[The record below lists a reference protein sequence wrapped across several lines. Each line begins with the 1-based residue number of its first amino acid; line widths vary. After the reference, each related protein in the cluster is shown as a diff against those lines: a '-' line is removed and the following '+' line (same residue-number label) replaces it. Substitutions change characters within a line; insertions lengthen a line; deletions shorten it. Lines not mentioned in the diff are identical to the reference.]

1 MNFFSCVGFWHG
13 SEKPEAR
20 KTPMLEARKTPMLEA
35 RKTPML
41 EARKTLLCRMYSTT
55 QQMIVGCLPCA
66 PMTPLELEDY
76 LSRLIAANLKI
87 AVMLWGAPG
96 IGKSSIVRQL
106 TQAHGLEFVDLR
118 LSQLAPTDLRGLPV
132 AEGGVAKW
140 FPPEFLPTSGRGILF
155 LDELNMAA
163 PTMQGI
169 AQQLILDRA
178 VGSYT
183 LPDGWFVWAAGN
195 RREDRASVF
204 EMPAP
209 LSNRFL
215 HLEVVVDLESFKR
228 YALKHHLNERI
239 IAFLAF
245 RPNLLHAPDTV
256 RPAWASP
263 RSWEMASRLLEVG
276 LSISPAVGEGT
287 QAEFRA
293 FEQIYHNLPEIEAIL
308 SGDPSPEFPQEPSA
322 RYAVTIGLVARAG
335 SVSQV
340 QHAFAWLIQK
350 AEVEWVHFFTQDAF
364 AKLRISGQLGQLV
377 ELVERE
383 PRLKTFVREINE
395 LTGA

>member
-1 MNFFSCVGFWHG
+1 
-13 SEKPEAR
+13 
-20 KTPMLEARKTPMLEA
+20 
-35 RKTPML
+35 
-41 EARKTLLCRMYSTT
+41 
-55 QQMIVGCLPCA
+55 
-66 PMTPLELEDY
+66 MTPLELEDY
-76 LSRLIAANLKI
+76 LSRLIESDLKI

-106 TQAHGLEFVDLR
+106 AALHHLEFVDLR

-132 AEGGVAKW
+132 AEHGVAKW
-140 FPPEFLPTSGRGILF
+140 FPPEFLPVSGRGILF

-169 AQQLILDRA
+169 AQQLILDRE

-215 HLEVVVDLESFKR
+215 HLEVGVDLESFKR
-228 YALKHHLNERI
+228 YALKHNLDERI

-263 RSWEMASRLLEVG
+263 RSWEMASRLLKAG
-276 LSISPAVGEGT
+276 LFIAPAVGEGT
-287 QAEFRA
+287 EAEFRA
-293 FEQIYHNLPEIEAIL
+293 FLQVYQSLPEIEAIL
-308 SGDPSPEFPQEPSA
+308 SGDSSPEFPTEPSA
-322 RYAVTIGLVARAG
+322 RYAVTIGLAARA
-335 SVSQV
+335 SNAVQV
-340 QHAFAWLIQK
+340 QHAFGWLVK
-350 AEVEWVHFFTQDAF
+350 NAEVEWVHFFTQDAF
-364 AKLRISGQLGQLV
+364 AKLRTSGQIGQLMA
-377 ELVERE
+377 LIERD
-383 PRLKTFVREINE
+383 PSLMSFVQDINE

>member
-1 MNFFSCVGFWHG
+1 
-13 SEKPEAR
+13 
-20 KTPMLEARKTPMLEA
+20 
-35 RKTPML
+35 
-41 EARKTLLCRMYSTT
+41 
-55 QQMIVGCLPCA
+55 
-66 PMTPLELEDY
+66 MTPLELEEY
-76 LSRLIAANLKI
+76 LSRLIAADIKL

-96 IGKSSIVRQL
+96 IGKSSIVRQIA
-106 TQAHGLEFVDLR
+106 QSHGLEFVDVR

-132 AEGGVAKW
+132 ADEGVAKW

-183 LPDGWFVWAAGN
+183 LPDGWYVWAAGN

-209 LSNRFL
+209 LANRFL
-215 HLEVVVDLESFKR
+215 HLEVAVDLESFKR
-228 YALKHHLNERI
+228 YALKNHLNERI

-263 RSWEMASRLLEVG
+263 RSWEMASRLLNAG
-276 LSISPAVGEGT
+276 LSLAPAVGEASE
-287 QAEFRA
+287 AEFRA
-293 FEQIYHNLPEIEAIL
+293 FERIYASLPEIEAIL
-308 SGDPSPEFPQEPSA
+308 GGSHAPEFPTEPSA
-322 RYAVTIGLVARAG
+322 RYAITIGLAARAKDPLE
-335 SVSQV
+335 V
-340 QHAFAWLIQK
+340 QNAFSWLVNN

-364 AKLRISGQLGQLV
+364 AQLRANGQLG
-377 ELVERE
+377 ELTVLLERE
-383 PRLKTFVREINE
+383 PRLREFLKEILE

>member
-1 MNFFSCVGFWHG
+1 
-13 SEKPEAR
+13 
-20 KTPMLEARKTPMLEA
+20 
-35 RKTPML
+35 
-41 EARKTLLCRMYSTT
+41 MYSIT
-55 QQMIVGCLPCA
+55 QRKALGCVPYA

-76 LSRLIAANLKI
+76 LSRLIAADLKL

-96 IGKSSIVRQL
+96 IGKSSIVRQVA
-106 TQAHGLEFVDLR
+106 QNHALEFTDLR

-132 AEGGVAKW
+132 AEEGVAKW
-140 FPPEFLPTSGRGILF
+140 FPPEFLPTKGRGVLF

-209 LSNRFL
+209 LANRFV
-215 HLEVVVDLESFKR
+215 HLEIGVDLESFKR
-228 YALKHHLNERI
+228 YALKHNLNERI

-263 RSWEMASRLLEVG
+263 RSWEMASRLLAAG
-276 LSISPAVGEGT
+276 LSIAPAVGEGT
-287 QAEFRA
+287 EIEFRA
-293 FEQIYHNLPEIEAIL
+293 FERIYSSLPEIEAIL
-308 SGDPSPEFPQEPSA
+308 TGDAALEFPTEPSA
-322 RYAVTIGLVARAG
+322 RYAVTIGLAARA
-335 SVSQV
+335 SNAMQV
-340 QHAFAWLIQK
+340 QNALAWLVQK

-364 AKLRISGQLGQLV
+364 AKLRAVGQLG
-377 ELVERE
+377 ELAMLLERE
-383 PRLKTFVREINE
+383 PRLQEFLKEILE

>member
-1 MNFFSCVGFWHG
+1 
-13 SEKPEAR
+13 
-20 KTPMLEARKTPMLEA
+20 
-35 RKTPML
+35 
-41 EARKTLLCRMYSTT
+41 
-55 QQMIVGCLPCA
+55 
-66 PMTPLELEDY
+66 MTPLELEDY
-76 LSRLIAANLKI
+76 LSRLIIAELKI

-96 IGKSSIVRQL
+96 IGKSSIVRQV
-106 TQAHGLEFVDLR
+106 AHNHGLEFTDLR

-132 AEGGVAKW
+132 AEAGVAKW
-140 FPPEFLPTSGRGILF
+140 FPPEFLPTKGRGVLF

-209 LSNRFL
+209 LANRFI
-215 HLEVVVDLESFKR
+215 HLEVGVDLESFKR
-228 YALKHHLNERI
+228 YALKHNLDERI
-239 IAFLAF
+239 IAFLVF

-263 RSWEMASRLLEVG
+263 RSWEMASRLLG
-276 LSISPAVGEGT
+276 AKLSIAPAVGEGT
-287 QAEFRA
+287 EVEFQA
-293 FEQIYHNLPEIEAIL
+293 FERIYANLPKIEAIL
-308 SGDPSPEFPQEPSA
+308 GGDLSLEFPTEPSA
-322 RYAVTIGLVARAG
+322 RYAVTIGLAARA
-335 SVSQV
+335 SNAMQV
-340 QHAFAWLIQK
+340 QNALSWLVQR

-364 AKLRISGQLGQLV
+364 TKMRDAGQLG
-377 ELVERE
+377 ELTLLLERE
-383 PRLKTFVREINE
+383 PRLQTFLKEILE

>member
-1 MNFFSCVGFWHG
+1 
-13 SEKPEAR
+13 
-20 KTPMLEARKTPMLEA
+20 
-35 RKTPML
+35 
-41 EARKTLLCRMYSTT
+41 
-55 QQMIVGCLPCA
+55 
-66 PMTPLELEDY
+66 MTPLELERY
-76 LSRLIAANLKI
+76 LSHLISADLKI

-106 TQAHGLEFVDLR
+106 AVQQDLEFVDLR

-132 AEGGVAKW
+132 AESGVAKW

-215 HLEVVVDLESFKR
+215 HLEVNVDLDSFKR
-228 YALKHHLNERI
+228 YAIKHNLEERI

-245 RPNLLHAPDTV
+245 RPNLLHAPDSV

-263 RSWEMASRLLEVG
+263 RTWEMASRLLKAG
-276 LSISPAVGEGT
+276 LSIAPAVGEGT
-287 QAEFRA
+287 ESEFRA
-293 FEQIYHNLPEIEAIL
+293 FLQVYQSLPEIEAIL
-308 SGDPSPEFPQEPSA
+308 GGDSSPAFPSEPSA
-322 RYAVTIGLVARAG
+322 RYAVTIGLAARATD
-335 SVSQV
+335 VLQV
-340 QHAFAWLIQK
+340 QNAFLWLTK
-350 AEVEWVHFFTQDAF
+350 NAEVEWVHFFTQDAF
-364 AKLRISGQLGQLV
+364 AKMRTLGQIGQLV
-377 ELVERE
+377 ALIEGEPHLKSFVE
-383 PRLKTFVREINE
+383 EINQ

>member
-1 MNFFSCVGFWHG
+1 
-13 SEKPEAR
+13 
-20 KTPMLEARKTPMLEA
+20 
-35 RKTPML
+35 
-41 EARKTLLCRMYSTT
+41 
-55 QQMIVGCLPCA
+55 
-66 PMTPLELEDY
+66 MTPLELEDY
-76 LSRLIAANLKI
+76 LSRLIAADLKL

-96 IGKSSIVRQL
+96 IGKSSIVRQIAQ
-106 TQAHGLEFVDLR
+106 THHLEFVDVR

-132 AEGGVAKW
+132 ADGGVAKW
-140 FPPEFLPTSGRGILF
+140 FPPEFLPTAGRGILF

-215 HLEVVVDLESFKR
+215 HLEVAVDLESFKR
-228 YALKHHLNERI
+228 YALKNNLNERI

-263 RSWEMASRLLEVG
+263 RSWEMASRLLNAG
-276 LSISPAVGEGT
+276 LSLAPAVGEAT
-287 QAEFRA
+287 EAEFRA
-293 FEQIYHNLPEIEAIL
+293 FERIYQSLPEIEAIL
-308 SGDPSPEFPQEPSA
+308 SGNKNCVFPTEPSA
-322 RYAVTIGLVARAG
+322 RYAITIGLAARATDALE
-335 SVSQV
+335 V
-340 QHAFAWLIQK
+340 QNALAWLVDN

-364 AKLRISGQLGQLV
+364 AKLRHNGRLG
-377 ELVERE
+377 ELTVLLERE
-383 PRLKTFVREINE
+383 PRLRGFLKEILE

>member
-1 MNFFSCVGFWHG
+1 
-13 SEKPEAR
+13 
-20 KTPMLEARKTPMLEA
+20 
-35 RKTPML
+35 
-41 EARKTLLCRMYSTT
+41 
-55 QQMIVGCLPCA
+55 
-66 PMTPLELEDY
+66 MTPLELENY
-76 LSRLIAANLKI
+76 LSRLIAADLKL

-96 IGKSSIVRQL
+96 IGKSSIVRQIA
-106 TQAHGLEFVDLR
+106 QAHGLEFVDVR

-132 AEGGVAKW
+132 ADDGVAKW
-140 FPPEFLPTSGRGILF
+140 FPPEFLPTSGQGILF

-183 LPDGWFVWAAGN
+183 LPDGWYVWAAGN

-209 LSNRFL
+209 LANRFL
-215 HLEVVVDLESFKR
+215 HLEVVVDLESFRR

-263 RSWEMASRLLEVG
+263 RSWEMASRLLNAG
-276 LSISPAVGEGT
+276 LSLSPAVGEAT
-287 QAEFRA
+287 EAEFRA
-293 FEQIYHNLPEIEAIL
+293 FERIYQSLPEIEAIL
-308 SGDPSPEFPQEPSA
+308 SGNKNPEFPTEPSA
-322 RYAVTIGLVARAG
+322 RYAITIGLAARAKD
-335 SVSQV
+335 SQEV
-340 QHAFAWLIQK
+340 QNALGWLVDN

-364 AKLRISGQLGQLV
+364 AKLRASGQLGTLTV
-377 ELVERE
+377 LLERE
-383 PRLKTFVREINE
+383 PRLRGFLKEILE